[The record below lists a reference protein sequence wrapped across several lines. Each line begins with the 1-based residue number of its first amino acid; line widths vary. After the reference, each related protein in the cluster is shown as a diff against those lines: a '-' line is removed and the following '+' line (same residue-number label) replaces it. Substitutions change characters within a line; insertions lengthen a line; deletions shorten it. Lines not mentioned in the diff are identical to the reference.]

1 MSSHHVT
8 VTREGRWWMI
18 EIPAVAGLT
27 QARRLSE
34 VEEMARSYI
43 VVDRDV
49 PPSEV
54 RVVIDQVIVD
64 GHNVLVDRDELKQL
78 RAQAGEAERRSADR
92 MSELA
97 GSLAERMPLRDVGE
111 LLGVS
116 YQRAHQLSRG

>member
-18 EIPAVAGLT
+18 EIPAVDGLT

-43 VVDRDV
+43 VVDRDL
-49 PPSEV
+49 PPSAV
-54 RVVIDQVIVD
+54 DVVIDQVIVD
-64 GHNVLVDRDELKQL
+64 GRDVLVDRDDVHRL
-78 RAQAGEAERRSADR
+78 RDQANEAERRSADR
-92 MSELA
+92 MSEVA
-97 GSLAERMPLRDVGE
+97 GSLAGQVPLRDIGE

-116 YQRAHQLSRG
+116 YQRAHQLSRS